1 MIIKTLYSQDEK
13 IDIKS
18 YLIKCGIPESEV
30 EDFIYPD
37 GSYLDEPYA
46 YLNMREAVEFA
57 REVLENKN
65 NKVTLICDSD
75 ADGILSSSMIFRFL
89 VHEGLNKDNIK
100 VLFHEGKQHGIED
113 WMIQEIKEWSNYLIV
128 PDAGTNDV
136 MQCKELSD
144 SVKILILDHHNIDEE
159 NPYAIV
165 VNNQAQENLNHDLC
179 GTGVAFKFITAYYN
193 PPIDMLPEEPFFND
207 LSYKFMSDMVAVANI
222 GDVMDMCS
230 FENRTFNYFALNI
243 ITTPFLK
250 FLVNSEIGDIPTP
263 TDIAFKIIPLLNAVC
278 RLEDCAGEKTQLFMS
293 FADMTQTEDDYK
305 ITLDMCKWAR
315 NKQRSEVNK
324 ILNEHENSI
333 EEYENFDILYVPK
346 TPYTGLIAN
355 KLLDKYNKVVFV
367 VHKEGNLING
377 SARSPIGFKKI
388 LGESGLM
395 TTNKGHDKAWGIAW
409 EEENTEKLY
418 EYIESLTLEFKND
431 IEVCQSFPANNIP
444 NNIFYE
450 FESYEELWGTGLPA
464 PLFYIHDIHLNGK
477 DIKSIGAN
485 GTTIQFSIGQVK
497 FIQFFVSKEKQETL
511 GIGQDIDITFDVV
524 GTLERNVFMNRSY
537 KQCVIKEV
545 IL

>member
-13 IDIKS
+13 IDIES
-18 YLIKCGIPESEV
+18 YLTKCGIPEGEV

-37 GSYLDEPYA
+37 GSYLDEPYN
-46 YLNMREAVEFA
+46 YLNMRQAVEFI
-57 REVLENKN
+57 REVLENKD

-75 ADGILSSSMIFRFL
+75 ADGILSSSLIFRFL
-89 VHEGLNKDNIK
+89 VHEGLDKDNIK

-136 MQCKELSD
+136 VQCKELSD

-207 LSYKFMSDMVAVANI
+207 LSYKFMSDMVAIANI

-243 ITTPFLK
+243 IMTPFLK

-278 RLEDCAGEKTQLFMS
+278 RLEDCIAEKTQLFMS

-305 ITLDMCKWAR
+305 TTIDMCKWAR

-324 ILNEHENSI
+324 ILNEYENSI
-333 EEYENFDILYVPK
+333 EEHENFAILYVPK

-355 KLLDKYNKVVFV
+355 KLLDKYNKVIFV
-367 VHKEGNLING
+367 IHKEGNLISG
-377 SARSPIGFKKI
+377 SARSPISFKKI

-395 TTNKGHDKAWGIAW
+395 MTNKGHDKAWGIAW
-409 EEENTEKLY
+409 EDENTEKLY
-418 EYIESLTLEFKND
+418 EYIESLTLKFKCD
-431 IEVCQSFPANNIP
+431 LEVCQSFPADNIP

-464 PLFYIHDIHLNGK
+464 PLFYIHDIHLNGR

-485 GTTIQFSIGQVK
+485 GTTIQFSIGPVK
-497 FIQFFVSKEKQETL
+497 FIQFFVSKEKQEAL
-511 GIGQDIDITFDVV
+511 GVGRDIDVVFDVV
-524 GTLERNVFMNRSY
+524 GTLERNVFMDRSY

-545 IL
+545 VL